1 MSPVH
6 RSGTSCQHSCTW

>member
-6 RSGTSCQHSCTW
+6 RHAGAPE